1 MGAVTY
7 VHNKSCV
14 HRDLKLENILLDKNE
29 NVKLCDFG
37 FTREYEGKMSYLQT
51 FCGTVCYSAPEM
63 LRGEKYAGEKVDVWS
78 LGIIL
83 FALLAGELPFDDDDD
98 LVTKHKILGSEPTYP
113 NSIPSDAK
121 ALISQLLSKRPLLRP
136 TLADILTHPF
146 LAAHAPQQQV
156 ILKLTQPASFTT
168 QIEKDTLERMRSAGV
183 NIDKVI
189 ESVLAQRCDTLA
201 GWWSLLIE
209 KEERKERRRERKR
222 KEREIEI
229 KNARRQSSTSSKL
242 ERIAPIDE
250 ERLSPKTSVV
260 RGRRERRSTPTRE
273 FLKYY
278 PVFLAEFG
286 EAQIILPE
294 LPRLPEGMALE
305 SPTSPTPP
313 PPIEKDSIHSTSPSR
328 RPLPPP
334 KERRRSRGSTL
345 QIQLASS
352 SNQNLSVPING
363 RRQPRRHQHPFMSQL
378 ASIKQWFLESAK
390 RARSPGHR
398 NDASSFKQPSEKS
411 SAEPRRSPTAESQR
425 PPLTQ
430 SKQASPPN
438 TLPRPLVTTPQQQR
452 LSLSPAPQTPRS
464 SYRRSSAGLR
474 GRKSTSS
481 SVSSIRSI
489 QHVHTHSKAS
499 STSSTNSVQSSALPS
514 STGGGRSSRSPH
526 TSVKV
531 LPATPTTSAFPS
543 NIRIVR
549 SSPFNE
555 SAFPPPGTATSPGG
569 LVYAKRKKTPFR
581 GPMLN
586 LNANALSGGGASSG
600 GAGASGRRRDSSV
613 GTNRSVS
620 VKGRRSGE
628 IIEEEDED
636 EVEEVDVFSPLA
648 MEADETIWEGEE
660 RGKWKGRVSNDR
672 MDS

>member
-1 MGAVTY
+1 
-7 VHNKSCV
+7 
-14 HRDLKLENILLDKNE
+14 
-29 NVKLCDFG
+29 
-37 FTREYEGKMSYLQT
+37 
-51 FCGTVCYSAPEM
+51 
-63 LRGEKYAGEKVDVWS
+63 
-78 LGIIL
+78 
-83 FALLAGELPFDDDDD
+83 
-98 LVTKHKILGSEPTYP
+98 
-113 NSIPSDAK
+113 
-121 ALISQLLSKRPLLRP
+121 
-136 TLADILTHPF
+136 
-146 LAAHAPQQQV
+146 
-156 ILKLTQPASFTT
+156 
-168 QIEKDTLERMRSAGV
+168 
-183 NIDKVI
+183 
-189 ESVLAQRCDTLA
+189 
-201 GWWSLLIE
+201 
-209 KEERKERRRERKR
+209 
-222 KEREIEI
+222 
-229 KNARRQSSTSSKL
+229 
-242 ERIAPIDE
+242 
-250 ERLSPKTSVV
+250 
-260 RGRRERRSTPTRE
+260 
-273 FLKYY
+273 
-278 PVFLAEFG
+278 
-286 EAQIILPE
+286 
-294 LPRLPEGMALE
+294 MALE

-345 QIQLASS
+345 QVQLASS
-352 SNQNLSVPING
+352 SNQNLSVPLNG

-390 RARSPGHR
+390 RAKSPGHR

-411 SAEPRRSPTAESQR
+411 PAEPRRSPTTADFQR

-430 SKQASPPN
+430 SKQTSPPN
-438 TLPRPLVTTPQQQR
+438 IPPRPLAITPQQQR

-481 SVSSIRSI
+481 SISSIRSI

-555 SAFPPPGTATSPGG
+555 SAFPSSGTATSPGG

-600 GAGASGRRRDSSV
+600 GTGASGRRRDSSV

-636 EVEEVDVFSPLA
+636 EVEEVDGFSPLA

-660 RGKWKGRVSNDR
+660 RGKWKERVPNDR

>member
-1 MGAVTY
+1 M
-7 VHNKSCV
+7 
-14 HRDLKLENILLDKNE
+14 
-29 NVKLCDFG
+29 
-37 FTREYEGKMSYLQT
+37 
-51 FCGTVCYSAPEM
+51 
-63 LRGEKYAGEKVDVWS
+63 
-78 LGIIL
+78 
-83 FALLAGELPFDDDDD
+83 LLAEHD
-98 LVTKHKILGSEPTYP
+98 
-113 NSIPSDAK
+113 
-121 ALISQLLSKRPLLRP
+121 
-136 TLADILTHPF
+136 
-146 LAAHAPQQQV
+146 
-156 ILKLTQPASFTT
+156 
-168 QIEKDTLERMRSAGV
+168 
-183 NIDKVI
+183 
-189 ESVLAQRCDTLA
+189 
-201 GWWSLLIE
+201 
-209 KEERKERRRERKR
+209 
-222 KEREIEI
+222 
-229 KNARRQSSTSSKL
+229 
-242 ERIAPIDE
+242 
-250 ERLSPKTSVV
+250 
-260 RGRRERRSTPTRE
+260 
-273 FLKYY
+273 
-278 PVFLAEFG
+278 

-313 PPIEKDSIHSTSPSR
+313 PPIEKDSIHSTSPCR

-334 KERRRSRGSTL
+334 KEKRSRGSNL
-345 QIQLASS
+345 QVQLAASS
-352 SNQNLSVPING
+352 KQNLSVAING

-390 RARSPGHR
+390 RAKSPGHK
-398 NDASSFKQPSEKS
+398 NDASSFKQPAEKPP
-411 SAEPRRSPTAESQR
+411 AEPRRSPTSVDSQN

-430 SKQASPPN
+430 SKRTSPPN
-438 TLPRPLVTTPQQQR
+438 ILPRPLVTTPQQQR

-481 SVSSIRSI
+481 SISSIRSI

-555 SAFPPPGTATSPGG
+555 SAFPSPSTTTSPGG

-586 LNANALSGGGASSG
+586 LNANALSGGAASSG
-600 GAGASGRRRDSSV
+600 GVGTSGRRRDSSV

-636 EVEEVDVFSPLA
+636 EVEEVDGFSPLA

-660 RGKWKGRVSNDR
+660 GSKGKGRVPNDR
-672 MDS
+672 SES